1 MRKGENRAQRE
12 ERKRLAAERTAWNR
26 YSIHNRMEVYRRLE
40 IMDDQIRAREVK
52 QGLPIHGFDLQ
63 RAQFQ
68 NDRKYFRF
76 IGGARYLP
84 HQGARERARRLA
96 A

>member
-1 MRKGENRAQRE
+1 MRKGENREQRA

-26 YSIHNRMEVYRRLE
+26 YSIHNRREVYRRLE
-40 IMDDQIRAREVK
+40 IMDKQIAAAELK
-52 QGLPIHGFDLQ
+52 KGLTVHGFDLQ

-76 IGGARYLP
+76 IGGSRYLP